1 MKRNRF
7 PAGWNEDRVH
17 SVLKHYNKQTAD
29 EAVAEDEAAFRV
41 RRRPAIDDPY
51 ATAAKKY
58 EPKGVTTILFV
69 AESPPRS
76 IDRYFYFEDVKRDD
90 WLWIAL
96 MKGLYP
102 PEWERE
108 PTKTQRLRKK
118 EWLVKFQESGFR
130 LIDAVK
136 EPICGKRV
144 ARIRSA
150 APELVKEIREIAP
163 KQIVLIKAS
172 VHEALFEK
180 FQNAGLTVVNDRHKP
195 LPFPAAGWQNQFDKQ
210 FRQLIEDGKLM
221 NPTSPNNSPNFRSR
235 DWFGKRDRWG
245 LGHRAWLRAEGFSE
259 RVFEGKPVI
268 GVCNSWSELNNCNAH
283 LRTVAEAV
291 KRGVWEAGGF
301 PLEFNTISL
310 GEMLMKPTTMLYR
323 NLMAMEVEEC
333 IRAYPLDGVVLLCGC
348 DKTTPAQLMG
358 AASVDVPAI
367 MVPGGP
373 MLSGMWHDR
382 ELAAGTDVRKM
393 WEEVRAGRLG
403 EEEYCEI
410 ESCVARS
417 TGHCYVMGTAST
429 MASLAEGLGMTLP
442 GAADIPAA
450 DSRRMMIAEESGKR
464 IVDMVREGLRPS
476 HIMTSAALENTIRL
490 LMALGGSTNAIVH
503 LVAIAGRLGIKLPLS
518 LFDEIAGTT
527 PFIAN
532 VKPSGKFLMEEFS
545 YAGGVPAVLKEIS
558 PLLHLDALT
567 ASGKSLGENLKRAAC
582 FNREVIR
589 PLNEPLLPQGG
600 VVVLNGNLAPLGAV
614 IKQSAVSPHLM
625 KHCGRA
631 VVFQNNRDLLA
642 RLDDPN
648 LPVDENS
655 VMVLKNAGP
664 KGAPGMPEW
673 GHLPI
678 PAKLLRAGVKDMV
691 RLSDARISGTSFG
704 TIVVHVAPEAAV
716 GGPLAIVQDGD
727 EIELD
732 VAARRLE
739 LRVPDAE
746 IKRRLSQW
754 RAPAPHYTR
763 GYGRLFLDHILQANE
778 GCDFDFLRGA
788 DREDDGSPLAR
799 YPNPAL

>member
-1 MKRNRF
+1 
-7 PAGWNEDRVH
+7 V
-17 SVLKHYNKQTAD
+17 
-29 EAVAEDEAAFRV
+29 
-41 RRRPAIDDPY
+41 
-51 ATAAKKY
+51 
-58 EPKGVTTILFV
+58 
-69 AESPPRS
+69 
-76 IDRYFYFEDVKRDD
+76 
-90 WLWIAL
+90 
-96 MKGLYP
+96 
-102 PEWERE
+102 
-108 PTKTQRLRKK
+108 
-118 EWLVKFQESGFR
+118 
-130 LIDAVK
+130 
-136 EPICGKRV
+136 
-144 ARIRSA
+144 
-150 APELVKEIREIAP
+150 
-163 KQIVLIKAS
+163 
-172 VHEALFEK
+172 
-180 FQNAGLTVVNDRHKP
+180 
-195 LPFPAAGWQNQFDKQ
+195 
-210 FRQLIEDGKLM
+210 
-221 NPTSPNNSPNFRSR
+221 
-235 DWFGKRDRWG
+235 
-245 LGHRAWLRAEGFSE
+245 HRAWIRSEGFSE

-310 GEMLMKPTTMLYR
+310 GEMLMKPTAMLYR
-323 NLMAMEVEEC
+323 NLMAMEVEES

-393 WEEVRAGRLG
+393 WEEVRAGRLA
-403 EEEYCEI
+403 EEEWCEI

-417 TGHCYVMGTAST
+417 AGHCTVMGTAST
-429 MASLAEGLGMTLP
+429 MACLAEALGMTLP

-450 DSRRMMIAEESGKR
+450 DSRRMMIAEQSGRR
-464 IVDMVREGLRPS
+464 IVEMVRENLRPS
-476 HIMTSAALENTIRL
+476 HIMTAAALENAVRL

-503 LVAIAGRLGIKLPLS
+503 LVAIAGRLGIDLPLS
-518 LFDEIAGTT
+518 SFDTIAQST

-532 VKPSGKFLMEEFS
+532 VKPSGQFLMEEFS

-558 PLLHLDALT
+558 PLLHLNALT
-567 ASGKSLGENLKRAAC
+567 ATGKSLGENLKRAAC
-582 FNREVIR
+582 FNRDVIR
-589 PLNEPLLPQGG
+589 PFSEPLLPQGG
-600 VVVLNGNLAPLGAV
+600 VVVLSGNLAPLGAV
-614 IKQSAVSPHLM
+614 IKQSAASPHLA
-625 KHCGRA
+625 KHRGRA
-631 VVFQNNRDLLA
+631 VVFQDNRDLLK

-648 LPVDENS
+648 LPVDANS

-678 PAKLLRAGVKDMV
+678 PAKLLRAGVKDML
-691 RLSDARISGTSFG
+691 RISDARISGTSFG

-716 GGPLAIVQDGD
+716 GGPLAIVEDGD

-739 LRVPDAE
+739 LRVPENE
-746 IKRRLSQW
+746 IKARLSKW
-754 RAPAPHYTR
+754 KAPAPHFTR
-763 GYGRLFLDHILQANE
+763 GYGKLFVDHILQAHQ

-788 DREDDGSPLAR
+788 DREDGGTPLER
-799 YPNPAL
+799 YPNPAV

>member
-1 MKRNRF
+1 MK
-7 PAGWNEDRVH
+7 
-17 SVLKHYNKQTAD
+17 T
-29 EAVAEDEAAFRV
+29 
-41 RRRPAIDDPY
+41 
-51 ATAAKKY
+51 
-58 EPKGVTTILFV
+58 
-69 AESPPRS
+69 
-76 IDRYFYFEDVKRDD
+76 
-90 WLWIAL
+90 
-96 MKGLYP
+96 P
-102 PEWERE
+102 PE
-108 PTKTQRLRKK
+108 
-118 EWLVKFQESGFR
+118 
-130 LIDAVK
+130 
-136 EPICGKRV
+136 
-144 ARIRSA
+144 
-150 APELVKEIREIAP
+150 
-163 KQIVLIKAS
+163 
-172 VHEALFEK
+172 
-180 FQNAGLTVVNDRHKP
+180 
-195 LPFPAAGWQNQFDKQ
+195 DKSP
-210 FRQLIEDGKLM
+210 QL
-221 NPTSPNNSPNFRSR
+221 RSR

-245 LGHRAWLRAEGFSE
+245 LGHRAWLRSEGFSE

-393 WEEVRAGRLG
+393 WEEVRAGRLA
-403 EEEYCEI
+403 EEEWCEI
-410 ESCVARS
+410 ESCVAR
-417 TGHCYVMGTAST
+417 TAGHCYVMGTAST
-429 MASLAEGLGMTLP
+429 MASIAEGLGMTLP
-442 GAADIPAA
+442 GAADIPAV
-450 DSRRMMIAEESGKR
+450 DSRRMMIAEQSGKR
-464 IVDMVREGLRPS
+464 IVDMVRENLRPS
-476 HIMTSAALENTIRL
+476 HIMTAAALENATRL

-503 LVAIAGRLGIKLPLS
+503 LVAIVGRLGIDLPLS
-518 LFDEIAGTT
+518 SFDEIASTT

-545 YAGGVPAVLKEIS
+545 YAGGVGAVLKEIS

-567 ASGKSLGENLKRAAC
+567 VTGKAMGENLKRAAC

-589 PLNEPLLPQGG
+589 PLDEPLFPQGG

-614 IKQSAVSPHLM
+614 IKQTACSPHLM
-625 KHCGRA
+625 KHIGRA
-631 VVFQNNRDLLA
+631 VVFQNNQDLLA
-642 RLDDPN
+642 RLDDPD

-691 RLSDARISGTSFG
+691 RISDARISGTSFG
-704 TIVVHVAPEAAV
+704 TIVVHIAPEAAV

-732 VAARRLE
+732 VPGRRLE
-739 LRVPDAE
+739 LRVSDAE
-746 IKRRLSQW
+746 IKARLSQW
-754 RAPAPHYTR
+754 KAPAPHYTR

-788 DREDDGSPLAR
+788 DREEGESPAKR
-799 YPNPAL
+799 FPHPGM